1 MARLYSRM
9 NAGAIDD
16 PEYGH
21 FEPDPGHGGFDLPD
35 ELSDRISGFHHRGK
49 PAWETGE
56 QRSDRL
62 HGEDLDRRRDPAML
76 YDAVGEFS
84 GALRQIAGLSSGA
97 SAAAEE
103 IAELKRELAELKS
116 AATPGTGDAAK
127 APAKAP
133 AAAAAAK

>member
-16 PEYGH
+16 PQYGH
-21 FEPDPGHGGFDLPD
+21 FEPDPAHGGFDLPD
-35 ELSDRISGFHHRGK
+35 ELSDRLAGFCHRGK

-56 QRSDRL
+56 QRSERL

-84 GALRQIAGLSSGA
+84 GALRQIAGLSSGT

-103 IAELKRELAELKS
+103 IADLKRQLAELK
-116 AATPGTGDAAK
+116 AAAAPAAGPADAAK
-127 APAKAP
+127 APAKAAAP
-133 AAAAAAK
+133 AAK

>member
-1 MARLYSRM
+1 MARLHSRM

-16 PEYGH
+16 PQYGH
-21 FEPDPGHGGFDLPD
+21 FEPDPAHGGFDLPD
-35 ELSDRISGFHHRGK
+35 ELSDRLAGFHHRGK
-49 PAWETGE
+49 PAWETEE
-56 QRSDRL
+56 QRGERL

-103 IAELKRELAELKS
+103 IAELKRQIAELKG
-116 AATPGTGDAAK
+116 AAAPAADAAK
-127 APAKAP
+127 TPAKAAPP
-133 AAAAAAK
+133 AAK